1 MQTSHTI
8 NSNPSINSTAGHR
21 PVILAGFSMGARVIY
36 SCLKELARHQEIWEA
51 QQQKKQLPSSRR
63 MMASKDGKDDTGQDK
78 LKYIREPASIV
89 EDAILMGT
97 PNHVSLKS
105 WEACRRVVAGRIIN
119 CYSRKVSESDSRLL
133 TSALYQGY
141 IMILKSASTC

>member
-1 MQTSHTI
+1 
-8 NSNPSINSTAGHR
+8 
-21 PVILAGFSMGARVIY
+21 
-36 SCLKELARHQEIWEA
+36 
-51 QQQKKQLPSSRR
+51 
-63 MMASKDGKDDTGQDK
+63 MMAPKDGKDDTGQDK